1 MKKVSALSIAIA
13 TASILGFANQTIVQA
28 QISPK
33 KNVPKNTQQK
43 EQSESRV
50 LVSEVLIVGVTDN
63 LKEIVSNTIKTQPG
77 KTITRAQLQQDI
89 NDIFATGYFTNV
101 RAVPEETTTGVRI
114 QFVVEPNPVLRAVK
128 IQNNQALPQEVVNQS
143 FNEQYGKILNL
154 KQLQTGV
161 EKLNKWY
168 QDNGYVLAQVIDSP
182 QVNPDGSVTLQVA
195 EGIIEDIQ
203 VQFVNPEG
211 EQAKGKTQPYIIT
224 REMQLK
230 PGEIFKRELAQKD
243 LQRVFGLGIFQD
255 INLKLNPAKD
265 PRKVVLVV
273 NVTEGRNFSVSPG
286 GGYSSKSGLFAAS
299 SFNLRNLNGRNQSL
313 GADIEL
319 SQRDLGFDIN
329 YTDPWIGGDPYRTSY
344 NVNGFRKRTFSQIFD
359 GGETEVELAN
369 GDRPR
374 VFKTGGNISFRRN
387 LSKKVFDKS
396 EWVASAGL
404 KYQRVE
410 IRDSDGDIN
419 AKDALG
425 NDLSFSGD
433 GTDDLLTVPLR
444 LVRDKRNNSLSPTK
458 GSVLRLSTEQS
469 IPIGDASI
477 LSNKLSG
484 SYSFYLP
491 TRLTK
496 LTKGCRKSDSK
507 SQQCPQAFAFNL
519 QGGTVIGDLPPY
531 EAFSLGGANSVRG
544 FGEGELGTARS
555 FLQASAEY
563 RFPVFS
569 LLSGALFFDA
579 ATDLGTADSVT
590 GNPAGARNK
599 PGNGFGYGLGV
610 RVKSPLGPIRLDYG
624 YNNDGES
631 RVQFGIG
638 ERF

>member
-1 MKKVSALSIAIA
+1 MNKISILGIGIA
-13 TASILGFANQTIVQA
+13 TASILSFVDIPIVQA
-28 QISPK
+28 QTP
-33 KNVPKNTQQK
+33 VQQNTSQ
-43 EQSESRV
+43 EQPETQV
-50 LVSEVLIVGVTDN
+50 LVAEVTIDGAEEELQ
-63 LKEIVSNTIKTQPG
+63 KIVSQAIKTQPG
-77 KTITRAQLQQDI
+77 KTTTRAQLQQDI
-89 NDIFATGYFTNV
+89 DAIFATGYFANV
-101 RAVPEETTTGVRI
+101 RAVPEETSLGVRI
-114 QFVVEPNPVLRAVK
+114 KFVVEPNPVLRAVK
-128 IQNNQALPQEVVNQS
+128 VQSDRLPQEVINQS
-143 FNEQYGKILNL
+143 FETQYGKILNL
-154 KQLQTGV
+154 KQFQVGIQ
-161 EKLNKWY
+161 KLNKWY
-168 QDNGYVLAQVIDSP
+168 QDNGYVLAQVISP
-182 QVNPDGSVTLQVA
+182 QINRNGTVILQVA
-195 EGIIEDIQ
+195 EGVIEDIQ
-203 VQFVNPEG
+203 VQFINPEG
-211 EQAKGKTQPYIIT
+211 EEIKGKTQKYIIT
-224 REMQLK
+224 REMKLK
-230 PGEIFKRELAQKD
+230 PGEIFKREVAQTD

-299 SFNLRNLNGRNQSL
+299 SFNLRNLNGRNQRL
-313 GADIEL
+313 GADVEF
-319 SQRDLGFDIN
+319 SQRDIGFDIN
-329 YTDPWIGGDPYRTSY
+329 YTDPWIAGDPYRTSY

-404 KYQRVE
+404 KYQRIA
-410 IRDSDGDIN
+410 IRDSDGDIS
-419 AKDALG
+419 AKDELG

-433 GTDDLLTVPLR
+433 GTDELLTVPLR
-444 LVRDKRNNSLSPTK
+444 LVRDKRNNSLSPTE
-458 GSVLRLSTEQS
+458 GSVLSLSTEQS

-484 SYSFYLP
+484 SYSFYIP

-496 LTKGCRKSDSK
+496 LTKSCRKSNEE

-519 QGGTVIGDLPPY
+519 QAGTVIGDLPPY

-544 FGEGELGTARS
+544 FGEGELGSARS

-569 LLSGALFFDA
+569 ALSGALFFDA
-579 ATDLGTADSVT
+579 ATDLGTASSVT
-590 GNPAGARNK
+590 GNPAGARDK

-624 YNNDGES
+624 YNDDGES

>member
-154 KQLQTGV
+154 KQLQTGIQ
-161 EKLNKWY
+161 KLNKWY

-182 QVNPDGSVTLQVA
+182 KINPDGSVTLQVA

-265 PRKVVLVV
+265 PRKVILVV

-496 LTKGCRKSDSK
+496 LTKGCRKSNSK

>member
-1 MKKVSALSIAIA
+1 MKKVSAFSIGIA

-28 QISPK
+28 QTPPVQ
-33 KNVPKNTQQK
+33 NTPKNTQQE
-43 EQSESRV
+43 EQLESRV
-50 LVSEVLIVGVTDN
+50 LVSEVEIVGVTDN
-63 LKEIVSNTIKTQPG
+63 LKEVVSNKIKTQPG

-89 NDIFATGYFTNV
+89 NAIFATGFFANV
-101 RAVPEETTTGVRI
+101 RAVPEETTTGVQI
-114 QFVVEPNPVLRAVK
+114 KFVVEPNPVLRAVK

-143 FNEQYGKILNL
+143 FNQQYGQILNL
-154 KQLQTGV
+154 KQLQAGV
-161 EKLNKWY
+161 QKLNKWY

-182 QVNPDGSVTLQVA
+182 KINPDGSVTLQVA

>member
-1 MKKVSALSIAIA
+1 MKKISAFSIGIA
-13 TASILGFANQTIVQA
+13 TASILGFVNLGIVKAQTSVQ
-28 QISPK
+28 Q
-33 KNVPKNTQQK
+33 NTSQK
-43 EQSESRV
+43 QPETQV
-50 LVSEVLIVGVTDN
+50 LVAEVTIDGAKDKLQQ
-63 LKEIVSNTIKTQPG
+63 IVSQAIQTQAG

-89 NDIFATGYFTNV
+89 NAIFSTGYFANV
-101 RAVPEETTTGVRI
+101 RVIPEETTAGVRI
-114 QFVVEPNPVLRAVK
+114 KFVVEPNPVLRAVK
-128 IQNNQALPQEVVNQS
+128 VQSDRVLPQEVINQS
-143 FNEQYGKILNL
+143 FNEQYGQILNL
-154 KQLQTGV
+154 KQFKTGV
-161 EKLNKWY
+161 QKLNKWY

-182 QVNPDGSVTLQVA
+182 QINSDGTVILQVA
-195 EGIIEDIQ
+195 EGVIEDIQ
-203 VQFVNPEG
+203 VRFVNPEG
-211 EQAKGKTQPYIIT
+211 EEAKGKTQKYIIT

-230 PGEIFKRELAQKD
+230 PGEIFRKELAQKD
-243 LQRVFGLGIFQD
+243 LQRVYGLGIFQD
-255 INLKLNPAKD
+255 INLKLNPAQD

-286 GGYSSKSGLFAAS
+286 GGYSSRSGLFAAS
-299 SFNLRNLNGRNQSL
+299 SFNLGNLNGRNQRL
-313 GADIEL
+313 GADVEF
-319 SQRDLGFDIN
+319 SQRDIGFDLN
-329 YTDPWIGGDPYRTSY
+329 YTDPWIAGDPYRTSY
-344 NVNGFRKRTFSQIFD
+344 SINGFRKRTFSQIFD

-404 KYQRVE
+404 KYQRVA
-410 IRDSDGDIN
+410 IRDSDGNIN

-444 LVRDKRNNSLSPTK
+444 LVRDKRNSSLSPTK
-458 GSVLRLSTEQS
+458 GSVLSLSTEQS

-484 SYSFYLP
+484 SYSFYIP

-496 LTKGCRKSDSK
+496 LTKGCRQSNAE

-544 FGEGELGTARS
+544 FGEGELGSARS
-555 FLQASAEY
+555 FVQASAEY

-590 GNPAGARNK
+590 GNPAGARDK
-599 PGNGFGYGLGV
+599 PGLGFGYGLGV

-624 YNNDGES
+624 YNDDGES

>member
-1 MKKVSALSIAIA
+1 MNKISTFSICIA
-13 TASILGFANQTIVQA
+13 AASILGFVNLPIVQA
-28 QISPK
+28 QTPDSQ
-33 KNVPKNTQQK
+33 NTLQK
-43 EQSESRV
+43 QSETQV
-50 LVSEVLIVGVTDN
+50 LVSEVTVDGVEGN
-63 LKEIVSNTIKTQPG
+63 LEQIVSQAIQTQAG

-89 NDIFATGYFTNV
+89 NAIFSTGYFANV
-101 RAVPEETTTGVRI
+101 RVVPEETTAGVRI
-114 QFVVEPNPVLRAVK
+114 KFVVEPNPVLRAVK
-128 IQNNQALPQEVVNQS
+128 VQSDRVLPQEVVNQS
-143 FNEQYGKILNL
+143 FNTQYGQILNL
-154 KQLQTGV
+154 KQFQTGV
-161 EKLNKWY
+161 QKLNKWY

-182 QVNPDGSVTLQVA
+182 KINSDGTVILQVA

-203 VQFVNPEG
+203 VQFVDPEG
-211 EQAKGKTQPYIIT
+211 EETKGKTQKYIIT

-230 PGEIFKRELAQKD
+230 PGEIFKKELALKD
-243 LQRVFGLGIFQD
+243 LQRVGGLGIFQD
-255 INLKLNPAKD
+255 INLKLNPAED

-299 SFNLRNLNGRNQSL
+299 SFNLRNLNGRNQRL
-313 GADIEL
+313 GADVEF
-319 SQRDLGFDIN
+319 SQRDIGFDVN
-329 YTDPWIGGDPYRTSY
+329 YTDPWIAGDPYRTSY

-387 LSKKVFDKS
+387 LNKKVFEKS

-404 KYQRVE
+404 KYQRVA

-419 AKDALG
+419 AKDELG

-444 LVRDKRNNSLSPTK
+444 LVRDKRNNLLSPTK
-458 GSVLRLSTEQS
+458 GSILSLSTEQS

-477 LSNKLSG
+477 LSNKLIG

-496 LTKGCRKSDSK
+496 LTKGCRQSNET
-507 SQQCPQAFAFNL
+507 SQQCPQAFAFNF

-544 FGEGELGTARS
+544 FGEGELGSARS

-590 GNPAGARNK
+590 GNPAGARDK
-599 PGNGFGYGLGV
+599 PGLGFGYGLGM